1 MSGRLAAALRAWLGD
16 GEPVARVLIT
26 RVRGSTPREAGAAML
41 VTGRGETCGTIGG
54 GTLEWDA
61 SARARA
67 LLAQDALDAALLDL
81 EMPLGPAL
89 GQCCGGH
96 VSLRIERADE
106 RVLGEIEAAE
116 RAEQA
121 AFPFVLMFGAGHVGQ
136 ALARAL
142 APLPLRLRWLDGR
155 EEEFGPAVPDGV
167 EAVVTEAWEGEIA
180 RAPAGAA
187 CLVLTHSHALD
198 ARITAAALER
208 GDFAYV
214 GLIGSRS
221 KRRRFE
227 RAFRDLG
234 IAEARIASLVCP
246 IGDRGVR
253 DKRPAVIAALAA
265 AELVEVFAKR
275 AARRNFGDAPREE
288 AA

>member
-1 MSGRLAAALRAWLGD
+1 
-16 GEPVARVLIT
+16 VARVLIT
-26 RVRGSTPREAGAAML
+26 RARGSTPREAGAAML
-41 VTGRGETCGTIGG
+41 VTAGESRGTIGG

-61 SARARA
+61 ASRARA
-67 LLAQDALDAALLDL
+67 LLAEGGTTFDL

-106 RVLGEIEAAE
+106 RVLREIEAAE
-116 RAEQA
+116 RAERA
-121 AFPFVLMFGAGHVGQ
+121 ALPLVLVFGAGHVGQ

-142 APLPLRLRWLDGR
+142 ALLPLRLRWIDGR
-155 EEEFGPAVPDGV
+155 AGEFGPAIPDGV
-167 EAVVTEAWEGEIA
+167 EAVVTDAWDGEIA
-180 RAPAGAA
+180 RAPAGTA

-208 GDFAYV
+208 GDLAYV

-227 RAFRDLG
+227 RAFRDTG
-234 IAEARIASLVCP
+234 IPEERIAALVCP
-246 IGDRGVR
+246 IGDRGIR

-265 AELVEVFAKR
+265 AELVEAFAQHEAQPRKLHEDATEGR
-275 AARRNFGDAPREE
+275 AA
-288 AA
+288 